1 MVLTYHIR
9 IGKAELWLQALF
21 HPIDSLVQ
29 VRMYLFHFCLATA
42 WRKLHT
48 RFVLEELE
56 FIAVKV
62 GISFSAPNI
71 QDWNHFGGKFNVRL
85 IVCGEIRS
93 LDTVFGKWRKE
104 VETSVSSAMGVEG
117 GETAFHDEGG
127 QCNIDSGFSVKG

>member
-21 HPIDSLVQ
+21 YPSDSLVQ
-29 VRMYLFHFCLATA
+29 VDMYLFHFCLATA

-62 GISFSAPNI
+62 GVLFSAPNI
-71 QDWNHFGGKFNVRL
+71 QDGNYFGGKFNVRL
-85 IVCGEIRS
+85 TVCGEIGF

-104 VETSVSSAMGVEG
+104 IETSVSSAMGIKG
-117 GETAFHDEGG
+117 GEMAFHDEGG
-127 QCNIDSGFSVKG
+127 QYNIDSSFAVEG